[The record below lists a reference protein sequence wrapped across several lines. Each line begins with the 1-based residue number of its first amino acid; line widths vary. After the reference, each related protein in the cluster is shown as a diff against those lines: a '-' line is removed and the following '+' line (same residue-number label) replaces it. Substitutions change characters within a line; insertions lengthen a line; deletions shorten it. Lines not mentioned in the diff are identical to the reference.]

1 MAKMVNLSY
10 VHFTMNEKKRKKKGR
25 KEEEEMLRGVVT
37 SYNWGKK
44 V

>member
-10 VHFTMNEKKRKKKGR
+10 VHFTMKEKKRKKKGR
-25 KEEEEMLRGVVT
+25 KEEEEMLGGGVT

>member
-1 MAKMVNLSY
+1 MVNLSY
-10 VHFTMNEKKRKKKGR
+10 VHFTMKEKKRKKKGR
-25 KEEEEMLRGVVT
+25 KEEEEMLGGGVT